1 MHRTF
6 GKLIKFKPVTP
17 RILALSALTLIAAI
31 AAPASAQFIQDG
43 LNSDDGT
50 YKTVIVTSTSD
61 CIALCKAEGETCRG
75 TLTIQPD
82 TSKPEMQCR
91 LNDGS
96 GSQPAFP
103 SIPPKP
109 LDLNVALA
117 DLNSYRAQ
125 NNLAPVSLSTQLN
138 AVSQSHAIDRAAAGK
153 ISHEG
158 SDGLGHGDRLLQ
170 ANYIYSIAAEN
181 VASGQKSWEQVFKAW
196 QDSPGHNVNLLRDD
210 VTEFGVAVSY
220 NPKTSQS
227 IYWVMLVAAP
237 QQAYDIID
245 VQSHADIDIE

>member
-1 MHRTF
+1 MDP
-6 GKLIKFKPVTP
+6 KFRHFMRYKSV
-17 RILALSALTLIAAI
+17 AVLSAACCIIALTSQL
-31 AAPASAQFIQDG
+31 SFAQ
-43 LNSDDGT
+43 LTPNEDDGT
-50 YKTVIVTSTSD
+50 YKTINVTASEE
-61 CIALCKAEGETCRG
+61 CIALCKAEADICRG
-75 TLTIQPD
+75 TLMVQPD
-82 TSKPEMQCR
+82 VTKPEMQCH

-96 GSQPAFP
+96 GSNPAFP
-103 SIPPKP
+103 SIPPEP
-109 LDLNVALA
+109 LDVNIALT
-117 DLNSYRAQ
+117 DLNRYRAE
-125 NNLAPVSLSTQLN
+125 NNLQPVRLDATLI
-138 AVSQSHAIDRAAAGK
+138 AVSQSHAEDRAAAGK

-158 SDGLGHGDRLLQ
+158 SDGLGHGDRLLT

-237 QQAYDIID
+237 QKPAITYID
-245 VQSHADIDIE
+245 